1 MKDFPKAMCTQH
13 PDSASRYIS
22 TQEEIEE
29 AIECF
34 TKYGCDEYMPD
45 YEGKTTP
52 YHQNLQIVA
61 KLLEETD
68 LIPAVDVHI
77 TPRVPSASHEN
88 RFRQLMVMMSIA
100 EANALSSEHLET
112 QAIEEFVHPMTSGS
126 EELIDAQQHSVD
138 ITNLAKK
145 EFNLHIEPPV
155 IIPLL
160 ESVGSLLNA
169 KETILSFIKK
179 IDIDRESFRVFIG
192 KSDAALFSGH
202 AASALACKY
211 AILSLRELENEMPYK
226 LGIILGAGALPFRG
240 HVTLSNA
247 DNLFSEYRGIDT
259 ITIQSALRFD
269 HPAGDAE
276 KFIKAIDFHGQPE
289 YRNEDEKQE
298 ILNIIRIMEEEYRKV
313 IPGLAGII
321 NIISGLLPNQR
332 DRLISNGA
340 AGYGRKSGDDGV
352 KLPRAIKFT
361 GALYSTGIPPEFI
374 GAGRGLAAVK
384 KKLGNAACERLLE
397 NYYPS
402 LESDLRFA
410 HRFLDIDVAKDF
422 LPSQAFELIQEDIM
436 SLSDIFNFNDSLEPE
451 YNILMD
457 MVKPHLRYLVKTG
470 GSKTCG
476 ESAKIASSA
485 LLKMAII
492 RKSLG

>member
-1 MKDFPKAMCTQH
+1 MKNFPKAMCTQH

-22 TQEEIEE
+22 TQAEVEE

-34 TKYGCDEYMPD
+34 AKYNCDEYMPD

-61 KLLEETD
+61 ELLEKTD
-68 LIPAVDVHI
+68 MIPAVDVHI

-100 EANALSSEHLET
+100 EANALSREHLDV

-126 EELIDAQQHSVD
+126 EELIEAQKHAVD

-160 ESVGSLLNA
+160 ESVESLLKA
-169 KETILSFIKK
+169 KETILSCFNK
-179 IDIDRESFRVFIG
+179 IELDRESFRVFFG

-202 AASALACKY
+202 VSSALACKF
-211 AILSLRELENEMPYK
+211 AIHELRELGDEISFR

-240 HVTLSNA
+240 HVTFSNA
-247 DNLFSEYRGIDT
+247 KNLFSEYRGIDT
-259 ITIQSALRFD
+259 ITIQSALRYD
-269 HPAGDAE
+269 HPPGDAE

-298 ILNIIRIMEEEYRKV
+298 ILQIIRIMEKEYREV
-313 IPGLAGII
+313 IPGMAGII
-321 NIISGLLPNQR
+321 NMISGLLPNQR
-332 DRLISNGA
+332 DRLIANGA
-340 AGYGRKSGDDGV
+340 VGYARKAGDDKV
-352 KLPRAIKFT
+352 RLPRAIKFT
-361 GALYSTGIPPEFI
+361 GALYSIGIPPEFI
-374 GAGRGLAAVK
+374 GTGRGLAVLK
-384 KKLGNAACERLLE
+384 KKLGDAAFERLLE

-410 HRFLDIDVAKDF
+410 HRFLDIEVAKDF
-422 LPSQAFELIQEDIM
+422 LPYRAFELIQEDIM

-451 YNILMD
+451 YSILMD

-470 GSKTCG
+470 SSKTCG

-485 LLKMAII
+485 LLKMAVI